1 VSGGVQSPH
10 MQEATAS
17 ARHRERECMR
27 HVRARRLAIRLLTSA
42 MVLTAVSQINAEV
55 IFFANGRTLSVK
67 DYRVSGETITV
78 TLRQGGEATF
88 AKALISHILPNEI
101 PDEITD
107 EPAVT
112 MLAAVDEAI
121 GTPGRDA
128 VERRPFAELIETVS
142 VKHGIDPAL
151 VHAVVEAESNYH
163 PRAKSQVG
171 ARGLMQVMPSTG
183 RDLGVASAAMLFD
196 PQANLEAGVKYLKWL
211 LGRFDGDLPTAI
223 AAYNAG
229 PATVARYRGVPPFK
243 ETQDYVKKVLANFQ
257 E

>member
-1 VSGGVQSPH
+1 
-10 MQEATAS
+10 
-17 ARHRERECMR
+17 MR
-27 HVRARRLAIRLLTSA
+27 HIRARRLAFRLLTSA

-67 DYRVSGETITV
+67 DYRVSGDTVTV

-88 AKALISHILPNEI
+88 AKALISHIAPNEI
-101 PDEITD
+101 PD

-121 GTPGRDA
+121 GTPGREG
-128 VERRPFAELIETVS
+128 VEGRPFAELIETVA

-196 PQANLEAGVKYLKWL
+196 PQANLEAGVRYLKWL